1 MDCNALSNLEAM
13 INQNYPNIAG
23 ICVKKNGGNV
33 YENHFHGY
41 TAANS
46 FHVFSVTKSVF
57 STLIGIAI
65 DQRHIK
71 DINQPVLDFFPG
83 YEPAAGEKTLQ
94 KIKIKH
100 LLTMTAPYKYQTEPY
115 EMFFASQDPIRDALN
130 LLGGDDPAGNF
141 RYSAIG
147 GTHILA
153 GILAN
158 ATKRP
163 VLDYATEYLFH
174 PLGIQVPHN
183 IVLRDKEEHMAIMN
197 DKNTKGWAVDPQG
210 INTAGWGLFLTP
222 AEMANIGQL
231 YLNGGL
237 WDGKQIVSA
246 GWIAESTRE
255 HSRCPQPIGL
265 SYGYLWWLLGKDS
278 YAAIGDGGNAIYV
291 NTKNKLVIA
300 LAAVLL
306 PDVKDS
312 ITLIKESIEP
322 IFE

>member
-1 MDCNALSNLEAM
+1 
-13 INQNYPNIAG
+13 
-23 ICVKKNGGNV
+23 
-33 YENHFHGY
+33 
-41 TAANS
+41 
-46 FHVFSVTKSVF
+46 
-57 STLIGIAI
+57 
-65 DQRHIK
+65 
-71 DINQPVLDFFPG
+71 
-83 YEPAAGEKTLQ
+83 
-94 KIKIKH
+94 
-100 LLTMTAPYKYQTEPY
+100 
-115 EMFFASQDPIRDALN
+115 
-130 LLGGDDPAGNF
+130 
-141 RYSAIG
+141 
-147 GTHILA
+147 
-153 GILAN
+153 
-158 ATKRP
+158 
-163 VLDYATEYLFH
+163 
-174 PLGIQVPHN
+174 
-183 IVLRDKEEHMAIMN
+183 MN
-197 DKNTKGWAVDPQG
+197 DKNTKGWVADPHG
-210 INTAGWGLFLTP
+210 INTASWGLFLTP

-278 YAAIGDGGNAIYV
+278 YAAMGDGGNAIYV